1 MSHHQTSA
9 RYHRQHLQRTHQ
21 EERGDKEQKTTILH
35 GGCRV
40 LPTHQHGPHNY
51 TTRLLMANSRVQQ
64 ESKMQEQ
71 HYGVNTH
78 PVMTTI
84 EQFIYRL
91 QRQVT
96 LWEGQLIIFVMS
108 ACILCCKH
116 VMSCLH

>member
-91 QRQVT
+91 QSQVT